1 MSILRPLEIII
12 SHGPELAAAGLDP
25 HNFSLAVAGF
35 PKCRVLLLDP
45 ALPEA
50 EQEERLRQFL
60 GKGHRRPLVLAGM
73 DPERRAAV
81 TLRLLRQ
88 KFRFNPER
96 LAIVDLQAAL
106 EQPDKKSRRLKGLE
120 LIRLAAAHV
129 TRTFPIL
136 SQDLPVSTQVLVWG
150 DSFAALKA
158 AQDLAA
164 SGYPV
169 ILASPHASLEPLD
182 PEGAHL
188 KEPSAGL
195 ASLIREVQAAAN
207 IRVITEAC
215 ILGVAGV
222 AGNFL
227 VRLGLPQE
235 ICEET
240 VGAVILTPELE
251 LIADPEIR
259 GFPAHP
265 RLVSQ
270 TDLELLLESGELA
283 KLIPE
288 EEGGVIV
295 LLAGFAAQSGPPA
308 LRRALAAASRLLSQ
322 ENLRIYLVL
331 GHARVA
337 APGLEAALEASQDAG
352 LIVFKLTE
360 QPEIIP
366 AGEKLQVSFMEPI
379 LRRPLKL
386 AADIVVYEEDYRAAP
401 ANAHLAELLEIPLAP
416 GGFLQ
421 GDNVHQLP
429 VATLRRGIYVAG
441 PGRGVMGLDQALMD
455 VEAAVVETQKLL
467 GQGSASALQG
477 RAVLDR
483 GRCVLCLTCYRVCPH
498 RAIGYDNR
506 AVIEEIACQGCGL
519 CASECPQEAIQI
531 RNYTDDQL
539 VALFESFDPQLS
551 PRIVAFLCQHSAWE
565 AYQAALKLKHA
576 DLPLGFTAIKM
587 PCAGKIDADYLLKA
601 VVYGARGVMV
611 LACHPDNCKSHQG
624 NEYARWRVEQV
635 QSLLADV
642 GLEPHRVLFK
652 TLAANAPQ
660 DFLTAVAE
668 MQARLEE
675 STGVGNKVAS
685 W

>member
-35 PKCRVLLLDP
+35 PNSRVLLLDP

-60 GKGHRRPLVLAGM
+60 RKGRRPVVLASL

-88 KFRFNPER
+88 TFRLNPER
-96 LAIVDLQAAL
+96 LAVVDLQAAL
-106 EQPDKKSRRLKGLE
+106 EQRDKKSRRLKGLE

-129 TRTFPIL
+129 TRAVPIL

-169 ILASPHASLEPLD
+169 ILASPNPGLNPLD

-195 ASLIREVQAAAN
+195 AALIKEVQGAAE
-207 IRVITEAC
+207 IRVLTEAC
-215 ILGVAGV
+215 LLGVAGV
-222 AGNFL
+222 AGNFA
-227 VRLGLPQE
+227 VRLGLPRE
-235 ICEET
+235 VCEEK
-240 VGAVILTPELE
+240 VGAVILAPELE
-251 LIADPEIR
+251 LMTDPELL
-259 GFPAHP
+259 GFSAQP
-265 RLVSQ
+265 RLISQ
-270 TDLELLLESGELA
+270 TDLELRLERGALEELVP
-283 KLIPE
+283 KE
-288 EEGGVIV
+288 EAGVVI
-295 LLAGFAAQSGPPA
+295 LLAGFAPKSGPPA
-308 LRRALAAASRLLSQ
+308 LRRALAAASRLLSRD
-322 ENLRIYLVL
+322 NLRVYLIL

-352 LIVFKLTE
+352 LIVFKLPKK
-360 QPEIIP
+360 PEITP
-366 AGEKLQVSFMEPI
+366 ADEGLEVSFVEPI
-379 LRRPLKL
+379 LRRPLRL
-386 AADIVVYEEDYRAAP
+386 AADLVAFEEIYTAAP
-401 ANAHLAELLEIPLAP
+401 ANGRLAKLLAIPLSSD
-416 GGFLQ
+416 GFLQ

-429 VATLRRGIYVAG
+429 VSTLRRGVYVAG
-441 PGRGVMGLDQALMD
+441 PGREVMGFDQALID
-455 VEAAVVETQKLL
+455 AEAAVEEVQKLL
-467 GQGSASALQG
+467 GQGTASILHG
-477 RAVLDR
+477 RAAVDR

-506 AVIEEIACQGCGL
+506 AAIQEIACQGCGV

-531 RNYTDDQL
+531 RNYTDDQ
-539 VALFESFDPQLS
+539 VEALFESFDPQLS
-551 PRIVAFLCQHSAWE
+551 PRIVAFLCQNSAWE

-587 PCAGKIDADYLLKA
+587 PCAGKIDADYLLRA
-601 VVYGARGVMV
+601 VVYGVRGVMV
-611 LACHPDNCKSHQG
+611 LACHPDNCKSHHG
-624 NEYARWRVEQV
+624 NEYASLRMDQV
-635 QSLLADV
+635 QYLLTEV
-642 GLEPHRVLFK
+642 GLDPRRLFFK

-660 DFLTAVAE
+660 NFLEAVAE
-668 MQARLEE
+668 MQSRLE
-675 STGVGNKVAS
+675 SDSAHGPNVAS
-685 W
+685 G